1 MKNSFGL
8 LDRDMEAIA
17 AVLSPEPRV
26 EKAIIFGSRAK
37 GNFRNGSDVDLALK
51 GRKLDFSTI
60 SRISYQLNEET
71 AMPYKFDVL
80 NYHTLKE
87 PALIEHID
95 RVGVEFYRRGNM
107 VGSPYVAPPEK
118 RN

>member
-8 LDRDMEAIA
+8 LDTDMEAIA
-17 AVLSPEPRV
+17 AVLSQEPKV
-26 EKAIIFGSRAK
+26 EQAFIFGSRAK

-51 GRKLDFSTI
+51 GEELDFNTI

-71 AMPYKFDVL
+71 TMPYQFDVL
-80 NYHTLKE
+80 NYHIIEE

-95 RVGVEFYRRGNM
+95 RVGVAFYSR
-107 VGSPYVAPPEK
+107 
-118 RN
+118 